1 MRDSLNRFTLDTT
14 RVYLG
19 IDNRQPN
26 LLRLVGL
33 TLDDLF
39 HLDIG
44 TVWSRRFKS
53 LQALQSL
60 GLERTTVVA
69 TTGLQQDPFGA
80 LSWLGTQGLKIIRVG
95 PYDTPYF
102 GPEWGKCVTRP
113 FRLAFELAHYC
124 AYRHGSPKLLWG
136 LYRDSHYLQMELDDL
151 RARFEELEEHLS
163 ASTPDICDEV
173 PF

>member
-1 MRDSLNRFTLDTT
+1 MKDPLDRLTLDSA

-26 LLRLVGL
+26 LLRVVGL
-33 TLDDLF
+33 SLDDLF

-44 TVWSRRFKS
+44 AVWSKRFRS
-53 LQALQSL
+53 LEALQSSL
-60 GLERTTVVA
+60 KLDRTTIVA
-69 TTGLQQDPFGA
+69 TTEFKQDPFGA
-80 LSWLGTQGLKIIRVG
+80 LSWLKDQGLQVSRFG
-95 PYDTPYF
+95 PYDTPHF

-124 AYRHGSPKLLWG
+124 AYQHGAPKLLWE
-136 LYRDSHYLQMELDDL
+136 LFRDARHIELELDNL
-151 RARFEELEEHLS
+151 GARVEALEEWSSDPHLF
-163 ASTPDICDEV
+163 DEV